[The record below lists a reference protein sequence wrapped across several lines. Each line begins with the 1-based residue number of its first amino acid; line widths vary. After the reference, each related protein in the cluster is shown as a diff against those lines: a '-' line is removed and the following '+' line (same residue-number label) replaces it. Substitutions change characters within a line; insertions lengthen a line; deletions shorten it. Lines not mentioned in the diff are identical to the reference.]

1 MLNIL
6 WSFMILFSL
15 IVAMFTGK
23 VEETVNGAM
32 TGATDAVN
40 MCIGLLGVMCMWNGI
55 MKIAEKSGLTSALS
69 SAVRPLFGILFRN
82 VDSKS
87 VAGEFIIMNIT
98 ANLLGMGNAATPS
111 GLKAMQ
117 ALKKENKTK
126 EMALFTVLNTA
137 SFQLIPST
145 LIAMR
150 QSAGSANP
158 AEIIVPVWCAS
169 ACSVIVAVMCAKA
182 ICK

>member
-6 WSFMILFSL
+6 WSFMIVFSL
-15 IVAMFTGK
+15 AVSVFTGK
-23 VEETVNGAM
+23 TAETVNGAM
-32 TGATDAVN
+32 NGATEGVN
-40 MCIGLLGVMCMWNGI
+40 MCLGLLGVMCMWNGI
-55 MKIAEKSGLTSALS
+55 MKVAEKSGITGKLS
-69 SAVRPLFGILFRN
+69 KAVLPVFKMLF
-82 VDSKS
+82 KS
-87 VAGEFIIMNIT
+87 VEIKSVEGESIIMNLT

-111 GLKAMQ
+111 GLKAV
-117 ALKKENKTK
+117 KELNKQNKTR

-158 AEIIVPVWCAS
+158 AEIILPVWCAS
-169 ACSVIVAVMCAKA
+169 ACSVVVAVMCAKA
-182 ICK
+182 LCK